1 MSFAAI
7 SSDDAD
13 ERALRRSTHA
23 NPMISSEKAL
33 SAVFADKAF
42 RVEDSGI
49 EPLTSCMPF
58 RESRVLSL
66 NLSEVVASGSAV
78 CTSVCTSKP
87 PKRRKRGADA
97 AAVGGV
103 ETPAGT
109 PAPIETD
116 FAAALKMLA
125 LLPLSDEE
133 RAEAVRRLLR
143 GCDAER

>member
-1 MSFAAI
+1 
-7 SSDDAD
+7 
-13 ERALRRSTHA
+13 
-23 NPMISSEKAL
+23 MISSEKAL

-103 ETPAGT
+103 ETPAEVRST
-109 PAPIETD
+109 KPVETD
-116 FAAALKMLA
+116 FAAALKMLT

-133 RAEAVRRLLR
+133 RAEAVRRLLAAVSTNLD
-143 GCDAER
+143 GTN